1 MRYKQLKSSR
11 RFDDGALLVRIV
23 TESTAD
29 IPAELAAK
37 LDIAIVPS
45 YVIFGSESYRDG
57 VELTKEQFY
66 ARLSAARE
74 IPTTATPPPA
84 TYEEVYRR
92 LATETSEIV
101 SIHLAANLSGLYNA
115 ASLAAQSV
123 PEARIVVLDS
133 GQVTMGYGLMA
144 VAAAEA
150 AQQGATLEEVVNLI
164 ERMKDRSRVLAVL
177 DTLEFLYRG
186 GRVGWAQAALGT
198 LMQIKP
204 IIEVHRG
211 EVKLVERARTR
222 TRSFD
227 RLVAMIRA
235 LGPLE
240 RAIVLHADA
249 PERAEQLA
257 DQVQA
262 LLPEWE
268 RVVGHAGVT
277 IASHTG
283 PGAIAIACVTAC

>member
-1 MRYKQLKSSR
+1 M
-11 RFDDGALLVRIV
+11 VRIV
-23 TESTAD
+23 TDSTAD
-29 IPAELAAK
+29 IPAEMAAE
-37 LDIAIVPS
+37 LEIAIVPS

-66 ARLSAARE
+66 ERLSAARE

-92 LATETSEIV
+92 LASETNEIV
-101 SIHLAANLSGLYNA
+101 SIQLAANLSGLYNA
-115 ASLAAQSV
+115 ASVAAQRVS
-123 PEARIVVLDS
+123 EARIVIIDS
-133 GQVTMGYGLMA
+133 EQVTMGYGLMA

-150 AQQGATLEEVVNLI
+150 ARRGATLEEVVSLV
-164 ERMKDRSRVLAVL
+164 EGMKDRSRVLAVL

-186 GRVGWAQAALGT
+186 GRVGWARATLGT

-204 IIEVHRG
+204 IIEVQRG
-211 EVKLVERARTR
+211 DVRLVERARTR
-222 TRSFD
+222 ARSLA
-227 RLVAMIRA
+227 RLVDMIQA

-249 PERAEQLA
+249 PDRAGQLA
-257 DQVQA
+257 DRVQA

-268 RVVGHAGVT
+268 RLVGQAGVT
-277 IASHTG
+277 VASHTG
-283 PGAIAIACVTAC
+283 PGAVGIACVTAR

>member
-1 MRYKQLKSSR
+1 V
-11 RFDDGALLVRIV
+11 VRIV
-23 TESTAD
+23 TDSTAD

-37 LDIAIVPS
+37 LQIAIVPS

-66 ARLSAARE
+66 ERLSAARE

-84 TYEEVYRR
+84 IYEEVYRR
-92 LATETSEIV
+92 LASETKGIV

-115 ASLAAQSV
+115 ASVAAQSMS
-123 PEARIVVLDS
+123 EARIVVIDS
-133 GQVTMGYGLMA
+133 EQVTMGYGLMA

-150 AQQGATLEEVVNLI
+150 AQQGATLEEVVGLV
-164 ERMKDRSRVLAVL
+164 EGMKDRSRVLAVL

-186 GRVGWAQAALGT
+186 GRVGWARATLGT

-204 IIEVHRG
+204 IIEVYRG
-211 EVKLVERARTR
+211 EVRLVERARTQA
-222 TRSFD
+222 RSLD
-227 RLVAMIRA
+227 RLVTMIQA

-249 PERAEQLA
+249 PDRAEQLA

-268 RVVGHAGVT
+268 RLVGHAGVT

-283 PGAIAIACVTAC
+283 PGAIGIACVTAR

>member
-1 MRYKQLKSSR
+1 V
-11 RFDDGALLVRIV
+11 VRIV
-23 TESTAD
+23 TDSTAD
-29 IPAELAAK
+29 IPAEMAAE
-37 LDIAIVPS
+37 LEIAVVPS

-66 ARLSAARE
+66 ERLSAARE

-92 LATETSEIV
+92 LASETNEIV
-101 SIHLAANLSGLYNA
+101 SIQLAANLSGLYNA
-115 ASLAAQSV
+115 ASVAAQRVS
-123 PEARIVVLDS
+123 EARIVVIDS
-133 GQVTMGYGLMA
+133 EQVTMGYGLIA

-150 AQQGATLEEVVNLI
+150 ARRGATLEEVVSLV
-164 ERMKDRSRVLAVL
+164 EGMKDRSRVLAVL

-186 GRVGWAQAALGT
+186 GRVGWARATLGT

-204 IIEVHRG
+204 IIEVQRG
-211 EVKLVERARTR
+211 DVRLVERARTR
-222 TRSFD
+222 ARSLA
-227 RLVAMIRA
+227 RLVDMIQA

-249 PERAEQLA
+249 PDRAGQLA
-257 DQVQA
+257 DRVQA

-268 RVVGHAGVT
+268 RLVGQAGVT
-277 IASHTG
+277 VASHTG
-283 PGAIAIACVTAC
+283 PGAVGIACVTAR

>member
-1 MRYKQLKSSR
+1 
-11 RFDDGALLVRIV
+11 LVRIV

-37 LDIAIVPS
+37 LDIDVVPS

-66 ARLSAARE
+66 ERLSAVRE
-74 IPTTATPPPA
+74 VPKTATPPPA

-92 LATETSEIV
+92 LAAETTEIV
-101 SIHLAANLSGLYNA
+101 SIHLAASLSGLYNA
-115 ASLAAQSV
+115 ASVATQSV
-123 PEARIVVLDS
+123 PEAQIVVIDS
-133 GQVTMGYGLMA
+133 EQVTMGYGLMA

-150 AQQGATLEEVVNLI
+150 AQQGATLEEVVGLI
-164 ERMKDRSRVLAVL
+164 EGMKDRSRVLAVL

-204 IIEVHRG
+204 IIEVQRG
-211 EVKLVERARTR
+211 EVRLVERARTR
-222 TRSFD
+222 ARSFD
-227 RLVAMIRA
+227 RLVGMIRE

-249 PERAEQLA
+249 PQRAEQLA

-262 LLPEWE
+262 LHPEWD
-268 RVVGHAGVT
+268 RLVGHAGVT

-283 PGAIAIACVTAC
+283 PGALGIACVTTR

>member
-1 MRYKQLKSSR
+1 V
-11 RFDDGALLVRIV
+11 VRIV
-23 TESTAD
+23 TDSTAD

-37 LDIAIVPS
+37 LEIAVVPS

-66 ARLSAARE
+66 ERLSAARE

-92 LATETSEIV
+92 LAAETNEIV
-101 SIHLAANLSGLYNA
+101 SIHLAASLSGLYNA
-115 ASLAAQSV
+115 ASVAAQSV
-123 PEARIVVLDS
+123 PEAQIVVIDS
-133 GQVTMGYGLMA
+133 EQVTMGYGLMA

-150 AQQGATLEEVVNLI
+150 TQQGASLREVVGLV
-164 ERMKDRSRVLAVL
+164 EGMKDRSRVLAVL

-186 GRVGWAQAALGT
+186 GRVGWARATLGT

-204 IIEVHRG
+204 IVEVQRG
-211 EVKLVERARTR
+211 EVRLVERARTR
-222 TRSFD
+222 ARALS
-227 RLVAMIRA
+227 RLVAMIQA

-240 RAIVLHADA
+240 RAIVLHANA
-249 PERAEQLA
+249 PEWAEQLV

-268 RVVGHAGVT
+268 RLVGQAGVT
-277 IASHTG
+277 VASHTG
-283 PGAIAIACVTAC
+283 PGAIGIACVTDR

>member
-1 MRYKQLKSSR
+1 M
-11 RFDDGALLVRIV
+11 VRIV

-37 LDIAIVPS
+37 LEIAIVPS

-57 VELTKEQFY
+57 IELTKEQFY
-66 ARLSAARE
+66 ERLYAARE

-92 LATETSEIV
+92 LATETNEIV

-115 ASLAAQSV
+115 ASLATQSV
-123 PEARIVVLDS
+123 PEAQIVVIDS
-133 GQVTMGYGLMA
+133 EQATMGYGLMA

-150 AQQGATLEEVVNLI
+150 AQQGATLEEVVGLI
-164 ERMKDRSRVLAVL
+164 EGMKDRSRVLAVL

-186 GRVGWAQAALGT
+186 GRVGWAQATLGT

-204 IIEVHRG
+204 IVEVHRG
-211 EVKLVERARTR
+211 EVRLVERARTR
-222 TRSFD
+222 ARSFD

-249 PERAEQLA
+249 PQRAEQLA

-268 RVVGHAGVT
+268 RLVGHAGVT

-283 PGAIAIACVTAC
+283 PGAIGIACVTAR

>member
-1 MRYKQLKSSR
+1 M
-11 RFDDGALLVRIV
+11 VRIV

-37 LDIAIVPS
+37 LDIAVVPS

-66 ARLSAARE
+66 ERLSAARE

-92 LATETSEIV
+92 LAAETNEIV
-101 SIHLAANLSGLYNA
+101 SIHLTASLSGLHNA
-115 ASLAAQSV
+115 ASLAAQNV
-123 PEARIVVLDS
+123 PEAQIVVIDS
-133 GQVTMGYGLMA
+133 EQVTMGYGLMA

-150 AQQGATLEEVVNLI
+150 AQQGATLEEVVGVI
-164 ERMKDRSRVLAVL
+164 EGMKDRARVLAVL

-198 LMQIKP
+198 LMRIKP
-204 IIEVHRG
+204 IIEVQRG
-211 EVKLVERARTR
+211 EVRLVERARTQK
-222 TRSFD
+222 RSFD

-249 PERAEQLA
+249 PQRAEQLA
-257 DQVQA
+257 DEVQA
-262 LLPEWE
+262 LHPEWQ
-268 RVVGHAGVT
+268 RLVGHAGVT
-277 IASHTG
+277 VASHTG
-283 PGAIAIACVTAC
+283 PGAIGIACVTTR